1 MNPAALHGVDECE
14 VRMAPEGARSCS
26 LTVADPVPDGGA
38 AGSRAGRRAEAYGGA
53 RLPVVHLSASAA
65 LVHGP
70 RGAPRVLLSSSSQGA
85 LAPCPPPLIAR
96 PAAAVAPVQAGGG
109 RHGGEK
115 GQRSAARG
123 NDREPVGQG
132 RAGAVW
138 TPPCLHRFPP
148 SGGERSR
155 GGGRGGE
162 GRQGCGP
169 GTYSRKSIPGSILN
183 PPFTDFL
190 KILPPPGE

>member
-85 LAPCPPPLIAR
+85 LALAR
-96 PAAAVAPVQAGGG
+96 PAAAVAPFQAGGG
-109 RHGGEK
+109 RRRGEK
-115 GQRSAARG
+115 GQRSAASG
-123 NDREPVGQG
+123 NDGEAVGQG

-138 TPPCLHRFPP
+138 TTPCRHHSPP
-148 SGGERSR
+148 SGEERWR
-155 GGGRGGE
+155 GGGGRGGE

-169 GTYSRKSIPGSILN
+169 GTYPQKSVPGRILK
-183 PPFTDFL
+183 PPSTDL
-190 KILPPPGE
+190 LRILPPPGE